1 MKNNTLLLTALS
13 AAAIATGSA
22 TAGEL
27 TGSLSLDYN
36 SHFTLYGQDVWG
48 AGSNLTTQATLNP
61 ALSLNYQVNDALS
74 FQTGFWLDVNDN
86 AGSDF
91 ETQETDIWLGVSYTS
106 GIATYSATYQTWQYG
121 TNLEGSNADSEEVL
135 DLAVSFDTFLSP
147 SLTYHKRLDGSG
159 NQSLGSILVLSAS
172 HSFDISEKFSVTIPV
187 SIAAVTDKLNGSDSG
202 YAYTSAGLQGS
213 YALNDSTSLNAGI
226 TYFTTDGDVAGNV
239 DEDFHTINAGV
250 SYSF

>member
-1 MKNNTLLLTALS
+1 MKNNTLLLSTL
-13 AAAIATGSA
+13 AAAAVATGSA

-36 SHFTLYGQDVWG
+36 SHFTLYGQDVWS
-48 AGSNLTTQATLNP
+48 AGSNLTSQATINP
-61 ALSLNYQVNDALS
+61 ALSLNYQVTDALS

-91 ETQETDIWLGVSYTS
+91 ESQETDVWFGASYTS
-106 GIATYSATYQTWQYG
+106 GIVTYSATYQNWQFGVNPEG
-121 TNLEGSNADSEEVL
+121 TNADSEEVL

-147 SLTYHKRLDGSG
+147 SLTYHKRLDGAG
-159 NQSLGSILVLSAS
+159 NVPLGSIFVLSAS
-172 HSFDISEKFSVTIPV
+172 HSFDLTEKLSVTIPA
-187 SIAAVTDKLNGSDSG
+187 SIAAVTDRLNGTESG
-202 YAYTSAGLQGS
+202 YAYTSVGLQGS
-213 YALNDSTSLNAGI
+213 YALTDSLSLNAGI
-226 TYFTTDGDVAGNV
+226 TYFTTDGDVAGNT